1 MSDYPI
7 CQSCGMPLETIEQ
20 MGTESDGS
28 RSQKYCTYCYQNG
41 AFVNDITLDEMI
53 EDNLKYLKEWNN
65 ETGKSFTADEARKEL
80 QAYLPTLERWKN

>member
-7 CQSCGMPLETIEQ
+7 CQSCGMPLETTEQ

-53 EDNLKYLKEWNN
+53 ENNLKYLKEWNN

>member
-1 MSDYPI
+1 MSYYPI
-7 CQSCGMPLETIEQ
+7 CQSCGMPLETTEQ

>member
-7 CQSCGMPLETIEQ
+7 CQSCGMPLETTEQ

-41 AFVNDITLDEMI
+41 AFVNDLTLDEMI
-53 EDNLKYLKEWNN
+53 ENNLKYLKEWNN